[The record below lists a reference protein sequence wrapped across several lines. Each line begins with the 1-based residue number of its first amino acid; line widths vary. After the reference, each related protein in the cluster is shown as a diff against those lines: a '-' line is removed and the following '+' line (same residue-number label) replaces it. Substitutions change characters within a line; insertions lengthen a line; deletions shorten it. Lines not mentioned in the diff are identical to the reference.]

1 MAASSSAGE
10 RKLLA
15 PLMVLTMTTG
25 IIDAVSFLGLGQVF
39 TANMTGN
46 TVFLGFALAGAEGLS
61 VERSLVAL
69 AAFAVGALAGGLLT
83 NRSDRSAAHLFV
95 IGAAAEAVF
104 LGIAAAIGSGR
115 PLPLSWTT
123 TYALIILTA
132 IAMGLRNTIVRKLG
146 VSDVTTTVLTL
157 TITGLAAD
165 SPVARGTGMRS
176 GRKVWSIVAMLTGAL
191 IGALMLL
198 TWGFMPPLAVAA
210 VLASAVSLTVALSLR
225 SMATGSTA
233 PGETPA

>member
-1 MAASSSAGE
+1 MAASSSAAE

-132 IAMGLRNTIVRKLG
+132 IAMGLRNAIVRKLG
-146 VSDVTTTVLTL
+146 VPDVTTTVLTL

-165 SPVARGTGMRS
+165 SPVARGTGTRG
-176 GRKVWSIVAMLTGAL
+176 GRKILSILAMLTGAL

-198 TWGFMPPLAVAA
+198 TWGLMPPLAVAA
-210 VLASAVSLTVALSLR
+210 VLAAAVSVVVALSLR
-225 SMATGSTA
+225 SMAAGSTA
-233 PGETPA
+233 RGETHP

>member
-1 MAASSSAGE
+1 MAASSSAAE

-46 TVFLGFALAGAEGLS
+46 TVFLGFALASAEGLS

-69 AAFAVGALAGGLLT
+69 AAFAAGALAGGLLT

-104 LGIAAAIGSGR
+104 LGIAAAIR
-115 PLPLSWTT
+115 
-123 TYALIILTA
+123 
-132 IAMGLRNTIVRKLG
+132 R
-146 VSDVTTTVLTL
+146 
-157 TITGLAAD
+157 
-165 SPVARGTGMRS
+165 
-176 GRKVWSIVAMLTGAL
+176 
-191 IGALMLL
+191 
-198 TWGFMPPLAVAA
+198 A
-210 VLASAVSLTVALSLR
+210 VLFHC
-225 SMATGSTA
+225 
-233 PGETPA
+233 PGRRPTR